1 MIHGSAVH
9 ALKKIS
15 FGDDKM
21 ISASV
26 ETLNI
31 WESLLKVKAWLGIK
45 GTDSFLSIMFTP
57 TLPYITRSNRQFAN
71 LVFHAISVKAL
82 DITKR

>member
-1 MIHGSAVH
+1 VH

-45 GTDSFLSIMFTP
+45 GTDSFLSMMA
-57 TLPYITRSNRQFAN
+57 TR
-71 LVFHAISVKAL
+71 
-82 DITKR
+82 T